1 MCFQFH
7 GAMDLSFVLLTRLL
21 CFLIIWLTFS
31 IQLRL
36 TLTVF
41 LLNVLCS
48 LLDFGKSF
56 SNERRNIF
64 VTFVIKIFFRLLDKH
79 FPKSNTLHKIF
90 NRNTV
95 KVRYSCMENVSQ
107 IIKKHNNKNNCP
119 MNGDCRFEN
128 VVYKCVESTTEKSKE
143 HVCISVVRAIRSS
156 ATAITPCHLEIRN
169 TKRKQPFNF
178 FMRA

>member
-1 MCFQFH
+1 
-7 GAMDLSFVLLTRLL
+7 MDLSFVLLTRLL
-21 CFLIIWLTFS
+21 CFSIIWLTFS
-31 IQLRL
+31 IQLKL

-178 FMRA
+178 FMGA